1 MIETLWTDAEGNR
14 FEVVAT
20 DHSPNGSRVYYKKVS
35 TDQRYDCLLD
45 AFKQRF
51 TRVENSR

>member
-1 MIETLWTDAEGNR
+1 MIETLWTDSEGNH
-14 FEVVAT
+14 FEVVAI
-20 DHSPNGSRVYYKKVS
+20 DHSPNGSRVYYKKVG

-51 TRVENSR
+51 TCVENSK